1 MASAADLVPAVEAYL
16 EANGLQKTLAAMKAE
31 AKAKNLTP
39 SKKVRPLLTRKHTHA
54 HFHRT
59 LRVGGGFFFSFKA
72 KSLCTFFSHLLSKKT
87 KKWMALIASAIARW
101 CFHALTPDASPTPPS
116 HRVRIWTRTWLGWR
130 TSSSRAGETPRTTP
144 APPEEEKET

>member
-59 LRVGGGFFFSFKA
+59 LRVGGGFFFF
-72 KSLCTFFSHLLSKKT
+72 FFSRPRACAPIEQKNEKVDGVNRLGDREVVFSCT
-87 KKWMALIASAIARW
+87 
-101 CFHALTPDASPTPPS
+101 DA
-116 HRVRIWTRTWLGWR
+116 
-130 TSSSRAGETPRTTP
+130 
-144 APPEEEKET
+144 